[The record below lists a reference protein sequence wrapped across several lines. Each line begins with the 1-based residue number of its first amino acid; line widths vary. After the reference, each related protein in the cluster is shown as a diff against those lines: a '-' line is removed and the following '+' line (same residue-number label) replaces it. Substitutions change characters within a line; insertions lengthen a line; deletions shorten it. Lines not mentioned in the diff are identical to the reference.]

1 MISVFQLHQKYNPN
15 LVDDEDQDIDA
26 QLRKRRLRARRLAL
40 LAMHKNNA
48 GTPERRA
55 SFTPPT
61 EHEAVVVNPLV
72 PLAASFFLERAEKR
86 RMLKKEAPAPKPEE
100 SEGTSKPVKLERQ
113 SAISATRTLNKI
125 STIGEESETEV
136 AISGESSRDS
146 QRGEHKKS
154 EESEV

>member
-1 MISVFQLHQKYNPN
+1 MTSVFQLHQKYNPN
-15 LVDDEDQDIDA
+15 LVDDEDQDINA

-40 LAMHKNNA
+40 LAMHKPKT
-48 GTPERRA
+48 GTPERRESITA
-55 SFTPPT
+55 PT
-61 EHEAVVVNPLV
+61 EQEEVLVNPLV

-86 RMLKKEAPAPKPEE
+86 RMQKKETSPKPEE

-113 SAISATRTLNKI
+113 CAVSGTRTLTNI

-136 AISGESSRDS
+136 VISGESSRDS
-146 QRGEHKKS
+146 HKGERKKS

>member
-1 MISVFQLHQKYNPN
+1 MTSIFQLHQKYNPN
-15 LVDDEDQDIDA
+15 LVDDEDQDINA

-40 LAMHKNNA
+40 LAMHKTNT

-61 EHEAVVVNPLV
+61 EHEAVLVNPLV

-86 RMLKKEAPAPKPEE
+86 RMLKKETPSAKPEE

-113 SAISATRTLNKI
+113 CAVSATRTLNNI
-125 STIGEESETEV
+125 STIGEECETEV
-136 AISGESSRDS
+136 AISGKSSGDS
-146 QRGEHKKS
+146 EKGERKKS